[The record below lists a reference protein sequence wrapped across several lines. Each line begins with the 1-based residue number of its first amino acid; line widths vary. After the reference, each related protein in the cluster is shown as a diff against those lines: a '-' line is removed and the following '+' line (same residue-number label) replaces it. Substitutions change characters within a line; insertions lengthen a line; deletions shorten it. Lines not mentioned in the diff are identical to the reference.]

1 MVEVYYYVPQDKVE
15 NSIECGLKLSQW
27 YEKEVQ
33 IEFENKRCFCALLN
47 PKDDMGKYKSM
58 DYKCLK
64 LELYPEYCFVA
75 DKSLYEI
82 GLYNDDV
89 MKLYINS
96 VIPIED
102 YTFGLYR
109 LPECLIIS
117 TVIPEQISLLDKRLD
132 SPILFNSSEELYIN
146 NVIEDFKQEYNDLN
160 DRLLFGFLKGR
171 ATKGEMEMV
180 EKDGNSFVAFIDK
193 KTDKAFTVR
202 KNIW

>member
-15 NSIECGLKLSQW
+15 NSVECGLKLSQW

-33 IEFENKRCFCALLN
+33 IESENKICFCALLN
-47 PKDDMGKYKSM
+47 PKDDMDKYKSK

-82 GLYNDDV
+82 GLHNDDV
-89 MKLYINS
+89 MKLYIDS
-96 VIPIED
+96 VMPVEE

-109 LPECLIIS
+109 LPECLITS

-171 ATKGEMEMV
+171 ATKGELEMI

-202 KNIW
+202 KSMW

>member
-1 MVEVYYYVPQDKVE
+1 MPVEE
-15 NSIECGLKLSQW
+15 
-27 YEKEVQ
+27 
-33 IEFENKRCFCALLN
+33 
-47 PKDDMGKYKSM
+47 
-58 DYKCLK
+58 
-64 LELYPEYCFVA
+64 
-75 DKSLYEI
+75 
-82 GLYNDDV
+82 
-89 MKLYINS
+89 
-96 VIPIED
+96 

-109 LPECLIIS
+109 LPECLITS

-171 ATKGEMEMV
+171 ATKGELEMI

-202 KNIW
+202 KSMW